1 MYVAIDFGIS
11 NTDLAISDQDKIV
24 FHTTPSQSSE
34 IAKSVLDIPKS
45 IATYILSS
53 YEM

>member
-1 MYVAIDFGIS
+1 KCLMVSEFILVDFVGMLWNEI
-11 NTDLAISDQDKIV
+11 L
-24 FHTTPSQSSE
+24 PLSE
-34 IAKSVLDIPKS
+34 IAKSVLDMPKS